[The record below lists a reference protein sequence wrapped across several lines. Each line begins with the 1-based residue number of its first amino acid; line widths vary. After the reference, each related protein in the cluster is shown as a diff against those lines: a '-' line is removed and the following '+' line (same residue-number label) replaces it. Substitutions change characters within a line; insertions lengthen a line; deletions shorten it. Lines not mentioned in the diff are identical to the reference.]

1 MAQWTLLARPPN
13 PPQTG
18 NCLVDSS
25 QRGMLTSNLWISAQ
39 TILSCPLR
47 RFLEDCYLLPDPN
60 AVRVHPL
67 NLGSHCSLCDHVVCV
82 GEACS
87 IFYAKRF
94 CARCAQ
100 GMWPLM
106 GLVVTSDPGVTRV

>member
-94 CARCAQ
+94 CARCVQ
-100 GMWPLM
+100 GVLHWA
-106 GLVVTSDPGVTRV
+106 GLVVASEPGVTRL